1 MSWVGLGRDEH
12 CFGRISSVSPG
23 GGEAGCASAKATPGR
38 GPVKALVTGATGFV
52 GAHVVRVLAERGD
65 EVRVSYRNPDRLK
78 ALRGINYARAEG
90 DVLDYRAI
98 RRAARGSEVLFHV
111 AGYVASRPVEQVWQ
125 LNAQGPVIAVEA
137 AAAENVRRVVLTSTI
152 SAIGPA
158 DGDGPADERTT
169 YPKDWLGLAYPDS
182 KHAGESAAREA
193 ASRHGIEL
201 VVVNPAYVLGVP
213 VDRSQPGE
221 TSTRT
226 IGNYL
231 RGRLPGVIDA
241 SMNFVDVEDVAV
253 GHVLAAER
261 GKPGERYIVGGENLT
276 WPQLIDR
283 VAELSGVHYPIM
295 ALPAGIGRVG
305 RVREAL
311 GLPGPISAEAE
322 NLMAKDWR
330 FSSKKARR
338 ELGYQPRPL
347 DETLR
352 ATIEW
357 YRELIEAG
365 AFTDS
370 RGSGLSRMAD
380 SMRLAS
386 RFGLLTPIR
395 IGQRVT
401 GRRLIAGG

>member
-1 MSWVGLGRDEH
+1 
-12 CFGRISSVSPG
+12 
-23 GGEAGCASAKATPGR
+23 
-38 GPVKALVTGATGFV
+38 VKALVTGATGFV

-65 EVRVSYRNPDRLK
+65 DVRVSYRNPDRLK

-90 DVLDYRAI
+90 DVLDYRAM

-158 DGDGPADERTT
+158 QGDGPADERTT

-193 ASRHGIEL
+193 AARHGIEL

-241 SMNFVDVEDVAV
+241 PMNFVDVEDVAA

-283 VAELSGVHYPIM
+283 VADLSGVHYPIM

-352 ATIEW
+352 ATVEW

-370 RGSGLSRMAD
+370 HGSGLSRMAD